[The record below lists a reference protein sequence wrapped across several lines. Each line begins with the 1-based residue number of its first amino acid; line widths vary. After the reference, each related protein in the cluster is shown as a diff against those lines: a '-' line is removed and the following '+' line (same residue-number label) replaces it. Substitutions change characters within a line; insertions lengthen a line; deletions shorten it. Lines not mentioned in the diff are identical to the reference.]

1 MMRMGRLRCLTQA
14 VLPKADGGISLVL
27 VNGYP
32 LSLVALCCQRPP
44 TKTIERKIEM
54 TTATRTALTPLDL
67 CTLIAHETVSLLN
80 ADAEALGTTAQ
91 LREGLTVLAA
101 TKGLTDDAGDL
112 LTWVDQEA
120 EAARRFTATGTD
132 APHLIDPDSLLPTPD
147 AATQLEMILTLFQ
160 TSVDLP
166 QEQRRI
172 LLDTARTLT
181 EMGGLEDMLLTANAP
196 AAGSLTAEDL
206 QIEREDVRAA
216 LQTEPVTE

>member
-1 MMRMGRLRCLTQA
+1 
-14 VLPKADGGISLVL
+14 
-27 VNGYP
+27 
-32 LSLVALCCQRPP
+32 
-44 TKTIERKIEM
+44 M

-67 CTLIAHETVSLLN
+67 CTLIAHETVSLLCT
-80 ADAEALGTTAQ
+80 DAETMETAAQ

-101 TKGLTDDAGDL
+101 AKGLMDDAGDL
-112 LTWVDQEA
+112 LTWIDQEM
-120 EAARRFTATGTD
+120 EAARQFTATGTD

-147 AATQLEMILTLFQ
+147 AATQIEMVWVLFQ
-160 TSVDLP
+160 AAVDQP

-181 EMGGLEDMLLTANAP
+181 EMGGMEDMLLTANAP